1 MNRGKNPEKEKMG
14 KGTTH
19 GRGDPNPYATR
30 ARRARE
36 SRSVAE
42 RAERTPTPHQNCSE
56 TNRIQNGYHGGVPR
70 DWIRSKILAP

>member
-1 MNRGKNPEKEKMG
+1 MKRNGKDEQGEESWKKEKMG

-42 RAERTPTPHQNCSE
+42 RAERIASSRPCDTESRGSRFSSE
-56 TNRIQNGYHGGVPR
+56 
-70 DWIRSKILAP
+70 A